1 MAKNFFKRYI
11 WLVDLINRRKYVSF
25 KEINE
30 AWMRS
35 PLNETGDPLSERTFF
50 NHKDAIAGMFGIE
63 ILNDRSLGFYIGRSD
78 VGSDETSDWML
89 HTLCLNN
96 VLHENAD
103 MKDRILMEKVP
114 SSERFLTDI
123 ISAMRDFRV
132 ISLCYQSFRHP
143 EPFCFNVRP
152 YCVKYFKQRWYL
164 LGDSDLG
171 LRIYSLDRFVDMEE
185 LEEHFEIPKGFDA
198 EEYFGNYFGV
208 IIGEEPEDVKIR
220 VGPDDT
226 DDAPVF
232 PFVWEKIEPLIEG
245 LPLVAHNSRFDEGC
259 LKSVFKVYQ
268 MDYPDYEFF
277 DTLAASRRHF
287 GCALP
292 NHQLQT
298 VAAACGYDLTNH
310 HHALADAEACA
321 AIAMKIL

>member
-220 VGPDDT
+220 VVPDQVKYFRTLPLHGSQRETVQEDGSSVFSYHI
-226 DDAPVF
+226 APTLD
-232 PFVWEKIEPLIEG
+232 FVQEILSHGADVEVLEPAELRESIADIIAGMASRYG
-245 LPLVAHNSRFDEGC
+245 LPVSR
-259 LKSVFKVYQ
+259 
-268 MDYPDYEFF
+268 
-277 DTLAASRRHF
+277 
-287 GCALP
+287 
-292 NHQLQT
+292 
-298 VAAACGYDLTNH
+298 
-310 HHALADAEACA
+310 
-321 AIAMKIL
+321 

>member
-25 KEINE
+25 KEISE
-30 AWMRS
+30 AWRRS
-35 PLNETGDPLSERTFF
+35 PLNETGEPLSERTFF

-143 EPFCFNVRP
+143 EPFCFNIRP

-185 LEEHFEIPKGFDA
+185 LEEHFEIPKDFDA

-220 VGPDDT
+220 VVPDQVKYFRTLPLHGSQRETVQEDGSSVFSYHI
-226 DDAPVF
+226 APTF
-232 PFVWEKIEPLIEG
+232 DFVQEILSHGADVEVLEPAELRESIADNVAGMASRYG
-245 LPLVAHNSRFDEGC
+245 LPVSR
-259 LKSVFKVYQ
+259 
-268 MDYPDYEFF
+268 
-277 DTLAASRRHF
+277 
-287 GCALP
+287 
-292 NHQLQT
+292 
-298 VAAACGYDLTNH
+298 
-310 HHALADAEACA
+310 
-321 AIAMKIL
+321 

>member
-25 KEINE
+25 KEISE

-132 ISLCYQSFRHP
+132 ISLCYQGFRHP

-185 LEEHFEIPKGFDA
+185 LEEHFEIPKGR
-198 EEYFGNYFGV
+198 
-208 IIGEEPEDVKIR
+208 EDTCR
-220 VGPDDT
+220 AGPGK
-226 DDAPVF
+226 VF
-232 PFVWEKIEPLIEG
+232 P
-245 LPLVAHNSRFDEGC
+245 D
-259 LKSVFKVYQ
+259 
-268 MDYPDYEFF
+268 
-277 DTLAASRRHF
+277 AASAWVSEGDGAGGRKF
-287 GCALP
+287 GFQLP
-292 NHQLQT
+292 HRPDLRLRAGNPL
-298 VAAACGYDLTNH
+298 AWNGCGGARTGRVTRK
-310 HHALADAEACA
+310 CR
-321 AIAMKIL
+321 

>member
-25 KEINE
+25 KEISE

-103 MKDRILMEKVP
+103 MKDRILMEKIP

-220 VGPDDT
+220 VVPDQVKYFRTLPLHGSQRETVQEDGSSVFSYHI
-226 DDAPVF
+226 APTF
-232 PFVWEKIEPLIEG
+232 DFVQEILSHGADVEVLEPAELRESVADIIAGMASRYG
-245 LPLVAHNSRFDEGC
+245 LPVSR
-259 LKSVFKVYQ
+259 
-268 MDYPDYEFF
+268 
-277 DTLAASRRHF
+277 
-287 GCALP
+287 
-292 NHQLQT
+292 
-298 VAAACGYDLTNH
+298 
-310 HHALADAEACA
+310 
-321 AIAMKIL
+321 

>member
-25 KEINE
+25 KEISE

-103 MKDRILMEKVP
+103 MKDRILMEKAP

-132 ISLCYQSFRHP
+132 IRLCYQSFRHP

-220 VGPDDT
+220 VVPDQVKYFRTLPLHGSQRETVQEDGSSVFSYHI
-226 DDAPVF
+226 APTF
-232 PFVWEKIEPLIEG
+232 DFVQEILSHGADVEVLEPAELRESIADSVAGMASRYG
-245 LPLVAHNSRFDEGC
+245 LPVSR
-259 LKSVFKVYQ
+259 
-268 MDYPDYEFF
+268 
-277 DTLAASRRHF
+277 
-287 GCALP
+287 
-292 NHQLQT
+292 
-298 VAAACGYDLTNH
+298 
-310 HHALADAEACA
+310 
-321 AIAMKIL
+321 

>member
-25 KEINE
+25 KEISE

-132 ISLCYQSFRHP
+132 ISLCYQNFRHP

-220 VGPDDT
+220 VVPDQVKYFRTLPLHGSQRETVQEDGSSVFSYHI
-226 DDAPVF
+226 APTF
-232 PFVWEKIEPLIEG
+232 DFVQEILSHGADVEVLEPIELRESIADNVAGMASRYG
-245 LPLVAHNSRFDEGC
+245 LPVSR
-259 LKSVFKVYQ
+259 
-268 MDYPDYEFF
+268 
-277 DTLAASRRHF
+277 
-287 GCALP
+287 
-292 NHQLQT
+292 
-298 VAAACGYDLTNH
+298 
-310 HHALADAEACA
+310 
-321 AIAMKIL
+321 

>member
-1 MAKNFFKRYI
+1 MAKNYFKRYI

-132 ISLCYQSFRHP
+132 IRLCYQSFRHP

-185 LEEHFEIPKGFDA
+185 LEEHFEIPKDFDA

-220 VGPDDT
+220 VVPDQVKYFRTLPMHGSQRETVQEDGSSVFSYHI
-226 DDAPVF
+226 APTF
-232 PFVWEKIEPLIEG
+232 DFVQEILSHGADVEVLEPIELRESIADNVAGMASRYG
-245 LPLVAHNSRFDEGC
+245 LPVSR
-259 LKSVFKVYQ
+259 
-268 MDYPDYEFF
+268 
-277 DTLAASRRHF
+277 
-287 GCALP
+287 
-292 NHQLQT
+292 
-298 VAAACGYDLTNH
+298 
-310 HHALADAEACA
+310 
-321 AIAMKIL
+321 

>member
-50 NHKDAIAGMFGIE
+50 NHKDAISGMFGIE

-220 VGPDDT
+220 VVPDQVKYFRTLPLHGSQRETVQEDGSSVFNYHI
-226 DDAPVF
+226 APTF
-232 PFVWEKIEPLIEG
+232 DFVQEILSHGADVEVLEPAELRESIADIVAGMASRYG
-245 LPLVAHNSRFDEGC
+245 LPVSR
-259 LKSVFKVYQ
+259 
-268 MDYPDYEFF
+268 
-277 DTLAASRRHF
+277 
-287 GCALP
+287 
-292 NHQLQT
+292 
-298 VAAACGYDLTNH
+298 
-310 HHALADAEACA
+310 
-321 AIAMKIL
+321 

>member
-25 KEINE
+25 KEISE

-35 PLNETGDPLSERTFF
+35 PQNETGDPLSERTFF

-132 ISLCYQSFRHP
+132 IRLCYQSFRHP

-220 VGPDDT
+220 VVPDQVKYFRTLPLHGSQRETVQEDGSSVFSYHI
-226 DDAPVF
+226 APTLD
-232 PFVWEKIEPLIEG
+232 FVQEILSHGADVEVLEPAELRESVADIIAGMASRYG
-245 LPLVAHNSRFDEGC
+245 LPVSR
-259 LKSVFKVYQ
+259 
-268 MDYPDYEFF
+268 
-277 DTLAASRRHF
+277 
-287 GCALP
+287 
-292 NHQLQT
+292 
-298 VAAACGYDLTNH
+298 
-310 HHALADAEACA
+310 
-321 AIAMKIL
+321 

>member
-25 KEINE
+25 KEISE

-220 VGPDDT
+220 VVPDQVKYFRTLPMHGSQRETVQEDVSSVFSYHI
-226 DDAPVF
+226 APTLD
-232 PFVWEKIEPLIEG
+232 FVQEILSHGADVEVLEPAELRESVADIIAGMASRYG
-245 LPLVAHNSRFDEGC
+245 LPVSR
-259 LKSVFKVYQ
+259 
-268 MDYPDYEFF
+268 
-277 DTLAASRRHF
+277 
-287 GCALP
+287 
-292 NHQLQT
+292 
-298 VAAACGYDLTNH
+298 
-310 HHALADAEACA
+310 
-321 AIAMKIL
+321 

>member
-25 KEINE
+25 KEISE
-30 AWMRS
+30 AWIRS

-132 ISLCYQSFRHP
+132 ISLCYQGFRHP

-220 VGPDDT
+220 VVPDQVKYFRTLPMHGSQRETVQEDGSSVFSYHI
-226 DDAPVF
+226 APTLD
-232 PFVWEKIEPLIEG
+232 FVQEILSHGADVEVLEPAELRESVADIIAGMASRYG
-245 LPLVAHNSRFDEGC
+245 LPVSR
-259 LKSVFKVYQ
+259 
-268 MDYPDYEFF
+268 
-277 DTLAASRRHF
+277 
-287 GCALP
+287 
-292 NHQLQT
+292 
-298 VAAACGYDLTNH
+298 
-310 HHALADAEACA
+310 
-321 AIAMKIL
+321 

>member
-11 WLVDLINRRKYVSF
+11 WLVDLINRRKHVSF

-50 NHKDAIAGMFGIE
+50 NHKDAIAEMFGIE

-132 ISLCYQSFRHP
+132 IRLCYQSFRHP

-220 VGPDDT
+220 VVPDQVKYFRT
-226 DDAPVF
+226 
-232 PFVWEKIEPLIEG
+232 
-245 LPLVAHNSRFDEGC
+245 LPLHGSQRETAQEDGS
-259 LKSVFKVYQ
+259 SVFSY
-268 MDYPDYEFF
+268 
-277 DTLAASRRHF
+277 H
-287 GCALP
+287 
-292 NHQLQT
+292 
-298 VAAACGYDLTNH
+298 
-310 HHALADAEACA
+310 
-321 AIAMKIL
+321 IARP

>member
-25 KEINE
+25 KEISE

-50 NHKDAIAGMFGIE
+50 NHKDAIAEMFGIE

-123 ISAMRDFRV
+123 ISAMRDFMV
-132 ISLCYQSFRHP
+132 IRLCYQSFRHP

-220 VGPDDT
+220 VVPDQVKYFRTLPMHGSQRETVQEDGSSVFSYHI
-226 DDAPVF
+226 APTF
-232 PFVWEKIEPLIEG
+232 DFVQEILSHGADVEVLEPAELRESIADNVAGMASRYG
-245 LPLVAHNSRFDEGC
+245 LPVSR
-259 LKSVFKVYQ
+259 
-268 MDYPDYEFF
+268 
-277 DTLAASRRHF
+277 
-287 GCALP
+287 
-292 NHQLQT
+292 
-298 VAAACGYDLTNH
+298 
-310 HHALADAEACA
+310 
-321 AIAMKIL
+321 

>member
-123 ISAMRDFRV
+123 ISAMHDFRV

-220 VGPDDT
+220 VVPDQVKYFRTLPMHGSQRETVQEDGSSVFSYHI
-226 DDAPVF
+226 APTF
-232 PFVWEKIEPLIEG
+232 DFVQEILSHGADVEVLEPAELRESVADIIAGMASRYG
-245 LPLVAHNSRFDEGC
+245 LPVSR
-259 LKSVFKVYQ
+259 
-268 MDYPDYEFF
+268 
-277 DTLAASRRHF
+277 
-287 GCALP
+287 
-292 NHQLQT
+292 
-298 VAAACGYDLTNH
+298 
-310 HHALADAEACA
+310 
-321 AIAMKIL
+321 

>member
-132 ISLCYQSFRHP
+132 IRLCYQSFRHP

-220 VGPDDT
+220 VVPDQVKYFRTLPLHGSQRETVQEDGSSVFSYHIAPTLDFVQEILSHGT
-226 DDAPVF
+226 DVE
-232 PFVWEKIEPLIEG
+232 VLEPAELRESIADSVAGMASRYG
-245 LPLVAHNSRFDEGC
+245 LPVSR
-259 LKSVFKVYQ
+259 
-268 MDYPDYEFF
+268 
-277 DTLAASRRHF
+277 
-287 GCALP
+287 
-292 NHQLQT
+292 
-298 VAAACGYDLTNH
+298 
-310 HHALADAEACA
+310 
-321 AIAMKIL
+321 

>member
-1 MAKNFFKRYI
+1 MNFDKSDMVVMTDFKIFMDNGKEFFKRYI

-25 KEINE
+25 KEISE

-132 ISLCYQSFRHP
+132 IRLCYQSFRHP

-220 VGPDDT
+220 VVPDQVKYFRTLPMHGSQRETAQEDGSSVFSYHI
-226 DDAPVF
+226 APTF
-232 PFVWEKIEPLIEG
+232 DFVQEILSHGADVEVLEPAELRESIADIIAGMASRYG
-245 LPLVAHNSRFDEGC
+245 LPVSR
-259 LKSVFKVYQ
+259 
-268 MDYPDYEFF
+268 
-277 DTLAASRRHF
+277 
-287 GCALP
+287 
-292 NHQLQT
+292 
-298 VAAACGYDLTNH
+298 
-310 HHALADAEACA
+310 
-321 AIAMKIL
+321 

>member
-25 KEINE
+25 KEISE

-185 LEEHFEIPKGFDA
+185 MEEHFEIPKGFDA

-220 VGPDDT
+220 VVPDQVKYFRTLPLHGSQRETVQEDGSSVFSYHI
-226 DDAPVF
+226 APTF
-232 PFVWEKIEPLIEG
+232 DFVQEILSHGADVEVLEPAELRESVADIIAGMASRYG
-245 LPLVAHNSRFDEGC
+245 LPVSR
-259 LKSVFKVYQ
+259 
-268 MDYPDYEFF
+268 
-277 DTLAASRRHF
+277 
-287 GCALP
+287 
-292 NHQLQT
+292 
-298 VAAACGYDLTNH
+298 
-310 HHALADAEACA
+310 
-321 AIAMKIL
+321 

>member
-25 KEINE
+25 KEISE

-132 ISLCYQSFRHP
+132 IRLCYQSFRHP

-220 VGPDDT
+220 VVPNQVKYFRTLPLHGSQRETVQEDGSSVFSYHI
-226 DDAPVF
+226 APTF
-232 PFVWEKIEPLIEG
+232 DFVQEILSHGADVEVLEPAELRESIADIIAGMASRYG
-245 LPLVAHNSRFDEGC
+245 LPVSR
-259 LKSVFKVYQ
+259 
-268 MDYPDYEFF
+268 
-277 DTLAASRRHF
+277 
-287 GCALP
+287 
-292 NHQLQT
+292 
-298 VAAACGYDLTNH
+298 
-310 HHALADAEACA
+310 
-321 AIAMKIL
+321 

>member
-1 MAKNFFKRYI
+1 MNFDKSDMVVMTDFKIFMDNGKEFFKRYI

-132 ISLCYQSFRHP
+132 IRLCYQSFRHP

-220 VGPDDT
+220 VVPDQVKYFRTLPLHGSQRETVQEDGSSVFSYHI
-226 DDAPVF
+226 APTLD
-232 PFVWEKIEPLIEG
+232 FVQEILSHGADVEVLEPAELRESVADIIAGMASRYG
-245 LPLVAHNSRFDEGC
+245 LPVSR
-259 LKSVFKVYQ
+259 
-268 MDYPDYEFF
+268 
-277 DTLAASRRHF
+277 
-287 GCALP
+287 
-292 NHQLQT
+292 
-298 VAAACGYDLTNH
+298 
-310 HHALADAEACA
+310 
-321 AIAMKIL
+321 

>member
-25 KEINE
+25 KEISE
-30 AWMRS
+30 AWRRS
-35 PLNETGDPLSERTFF
+35 PLNETGEPLSERTFF

-143 EPFCFNVRP
+143 EPYSFNVRP

-208 IIGEEPEDVKIR
+208 IIGEKPEDVKIR
-220 VGPDDT
+220 VVPDQVKYFRTLPLHGSQRETVQEDGSSVFSYHI
-226 DDAPVF
+226 APTF
-232 PFVWEKIEPLIEG
+232 DFVQEILSHGADVEVLEPAELRESIADNVAGMASRYG
-245 LPLVAHNSRFDEGC
+245 LPVSR
-259 LKSVFKVYQ
+259 
-268 MDYPDYEFF
+268 
-277 DTLAASRRHF
+277 
-287 GCALP
+287 
-292 NHQLQT
+292 
-298 VAAACGYDLTNH
+298 
-310 HHALADAEACA
+310 
-321 AIAMKIL
+321 

>member
-132 ISLCYQSFRHP
+132 IRLCYQSFRHP
-143 EPFCFNVRP
+143 DPFCFNVRP

-220 VGPDDT
+220 VVPDQVKYFRTLPLHGSQRETVQEDGSSVFSYHI
-226 DDAPVF
+226 APTF
-232 PFVWEKIEPLIEG
+232 DFVQEILSHGADVEVLEPAELRESIADIIAGMASRYG
-245 LPLVAHNSRFDEGC
+245 LPVSR
-259 LKSVFKVYQ
+259 
-268 MDYPDYEFF
+268 
-277 DTLAASRRHF
+277 
-287 GCALP
+287 
-292 NHQLQT
+292 
-298 VAAACGYDLTNH
+298 
-310 HHALADAEACA
+310 
-321 AIAMKIL
+321 

>member
-25 KEINE
+25 KEISE

-50 NHKDAIAGMFGIE
+50 NHKDAIAVMFGIE

-208 IIGEEPEDVKIR
+208 IIGEEPEGVKIR
-220 VGPDDT
+220 VVPDQVKYFRTLPMHGSQRETVQEDGSSVFSYHI
-226 DDAPVF
+226 APTLD
-232 PFVWEKIEPLIEG
+232 FVQEILSHGADVEVLEPAELRESIADIIAGMASRYG
-245 LPLVAHNSRFDEGC
+245 LPVSR
-259 LKSVFKVYQ
+259 
-268 MDYPDYEFF
+268 
-277 DTLAASRRHF
+277 
-287 GCALP
+287 
-292 NHQLQT
+292 
-298 VAAACGYDLTNH
+298 
-310 HHALADAEACA
+310 
-321 AIAMKIL
+321 

>member
-132 ISLCYQSFRHP
+132 IRLCYQSFRHP

-208 IIGEEPEDVKIR
+208 IIGEEPEGVKIR
-220 VGPDDT
+220 VVPDQVKYFRTLPMHGSQRETVQEDGSSVFSYHI
-226 DDAPVF
+226 APTF
-232 PFVWEKIEPLIEG
+232 DFVQEILSHGADVEVLEPAELRESVADIIAGMASRYG
-245 LPLVAHNSRFDEGC
+245 LPVSR
-259 LKSVFKVYQ
+259 
-268 MDYPDYEFF
+268 
-277 DTLAASRRHF
+277 
-287 GCALP
+287 
-292 NHQLQT
+292 
-298 VAAACGYDLTNH
+298 
-310 HHALADAEACA
+310 
-321 AIAMKIL
+321 

>member
-25 KEINE
+25 KEISE

-103 MKDRILMEKVP
+103 MKDRILMEKAP

-132 ISLCYQSFRHP
+132 IRLCYQSFRHP

-220 VGPDDT
+220 VVPDQVKYFRTLPMHGSQRETVQEDRSSVFSYHI
-226 DDAPVF
+226 APTLD
-232 PFVWEKIEPLIEG
+232 FVQEILSHGADVEVLEPAELRESVADIIAGMASRYG
-245 LPLVAHNSRFDEGC
+245 LPVSR
-259 LKSVFKVYQ
+259 
-268 MDYPDYEFF
+268 
-277 DTLAASRRHF
+277 
-287 GCALP
+287 
-292 NHQLQT
+292 
-298 VAAACGYDLTNH
+298 
-310 HHALADAEACA
+310 
-321 AIAMKIL
+321 

>member
-132 ISLCYQSFRHP
+132 ISLCYQNFRHP

-220 VGPDDT
+220 VVPDQVKYFRTLPMHGSQRETVQEDGSSVFSYHIAPTLDFVQEILSHGT
-226 DDAPVF
+226 DVE
-232 PFVWEKIEPLIEG
+232 VLEPAELRESVADIIAGMASRYG
-245 LPLVAHNSRFDEGC
+245 LPVSR
-259 LKSVFKVYQ
+259 
-268 MDYPDYEFF
+268 
-277 DTLAASRRHF
+277 
-287 GCALP
+287 
-292 NHQLQT
+292 
-298 VAAACGYDLTNH
+298 
-310 HHALADAEACA
+310 
-321 AIAMKIL
+321 

>member
-25 KEINE
+25 KEISE

-220 VGPDDT
+220 VVPDQVKYFRTLPMHGSQRETVQEDGSSVFSYHI
-226 DDAPVF
+226 APTF
-232 PFVWEKIEPLIEG
+232 DFVQEILSHGADVEVLEPAELRESVADIIAGMASCYG
-245 LPLVAHNSRFDEGC
+245 LPVSR
-259 LKSVFKVYQ
+259 
-268 MDYPDYEFF
+268 
-277 DTLAASRRHF
+277 
-287 GCALP
+287 
-292 NHQLQT
+292 
-298 VAAACGYDLTNH
+298 
-310 HHALADAEACA
+310 
-321 AIAMKIL
+321 

>member
-25 KEINE
+25 KEISE

-89 HTLCLNN
+89 HSLCLNN

-132 ISLCYQSFRHP
+132 IRLCYQSFRHP

-220 VGPDDT
+220 VVPDQVKYFRTLPMHGSQRETVQEDGSSVFSYHI
-226 DDAPVF
+226 APTLD
-232 PFVWEKIEPLIEG
+232 FVQEILSHGADVEVLEPAELRESIADIIAGMASRYG
-245 LPLVAHNSRFDEGC
+245 LPVSR
-259 LKSVFKVYQ
+259 
-268 MDYPDYEFF
+268 
-277 DTLAASRRHF
+277 
-287 GCALP
+287 
-292 NHQLQT
+292 
-298 VAAACGYDLTNH
+298 
-310 HHALADAEACA
+310 
-321 AIAMKIL
+321 

>member
-50 NHKDAIAGMFGIE
+50 NHKDAIAGLFGIE

-132 ISLCYQSFRHP
+132 IRLCYQSFRHP

-220 VGPDDT
+220 VVPDQVKYFRTLPMHGSQRETVQEDGSSVFSYHI
-226 DDAPVF
+226 APTF
-232 PFVWEKIEPLIEG
+232 DFVQEILSHGADVEVLEPAELRESIADNVAGMASRYG
-245 LPLVAHNSRFDEGC
+245 LPVSR
-259 LKSVFKVYQ
+259 
-268 MDYPDYEFF
+268 
-277 DTLAASRRHF
+277 
-287 GCALP
+287 
-292 NHQLQT
+292 
-298 VAAACGYDLTNH
+298 
-310 HHALADAEACA
+310 
-321 AIAMKIL
+321 

>member
-25 KEINE
+25 KEISE

-220 VGPDDT
+220 VVPDQVKYFRTLPMHGSQRETVQEDGSSVFSYHI
-226 DDAPVF
+226 APTF
-232 PFVWEKIEPLIEG
+232 DFVQEILSHGADVEVLEPAELRESIADIIAGMASRYG
-245 LPLVAHNSRFDEGC
+245 LPVSR
-259 LKSVFKVYQ
+259 
-268 MDYPDYEFF
+268 
-277 DTLAASRRHF
+277 
-287 GCALP
+287 
-292 NHQLQT
+292 
-298 VAAACGYDLTNH
+298 
-310 HHALADAEACA
+310 
-321 AIAMKIL
+321 

>member
-132 ISLCYQSFRHP
+132 IRLCYQSFRHP

-171 LRIYSLDRFVDMEE
+171 LRIDSLDRFVDMEE

-220 VGPDDT
+220 VVPDQVKYFRTLPMHGSQRETVQEDGSSVFSYHI
-226 DDAPVF
+226 APTLD
-232 PFVWEKIEPLIEG
+232 FVQEILSHGADVEVLEPAELRESIADIIAGMASRYG
-245 LPLVAHNSRFDEGC
+245 LPVSR
-259 LKSVFKVYQ
+259 
-268 MDYPDYEFF
+268 
-277 DTLAASRRHF
+277 
-287 GCALP
+287 
-292 NHQLQT
+292 
-298 VAAACGYDLTNH
+298 
-310 HHALADAEACA
+310 
-321 AIAMKIL
+321 

>member
-25 KEINE
+25 KEISE
-30 AWMRS
+30 AWRRS
-35 PLNETGDPLSERTFF
+35 PLNETGEPLSERTFF

-123 ISAMRDFRV
+123 ISAMRGSRV

-143 EPFCFNVRP
+143 EPYSFNVRP

-220 VGPDDT
+220 VVPDQVKYFRTLPLHGSQRETVQEDGSSVFSYHI
-226 DDAPVF
+226 APTF
-232 PFVWEKIEPLIEG
+232 DFVQEILSHGADVEVLEPIELRESIADIIAGMASRYG
-245 LPLVAHNSRFDEGC
+245 LPVSR
-259 LKSVFKVYQ
+259 
-268 MDYPDYEFF
+268 
-277 DTLAASRRHF
+277 
-287 GCALP
+287 
-292 NHQLQT
+292 
-298 VAAACGYDLTNH
+298 
-310 HHALADAEACA
+310 
-321 AIAMKIL
+321 

>member
-25 KEINE
+25 KEISE

-35 PLNETGDPLSERTFF
+35 PLNETGEPLSERTFF

-220 VGPDDT
+220 VVPDQVKYFRTLPLHGSQRETVQEDGSSVFSYHI
-226 DDAPVF
+226 APTF
-232 PFVWEKIEPLIEG
+232 DFVQEILLHGADVEVLEPIELRESIADNVAGMASRYG
-245 LPLVAHNSRFDEGC
+245 LPVSR
-259 LKSVFKVYQ
+259 
-268 MDYPDYEFF
+268 
-277 DTLAASRRHF
+277 
-287 GCALP
+287 
-292 NHQLQT
+292 
-298 VAAACGYDLTNH
+298 
-310 HHALADAEACA
+310 
-321 AIAMKIL
+321 

>member
-25 KEINE
+25 KDINE

-132 ISLCYQSFRHP
+132 IRLCYQSFRHP

-220 VGPDDT
+220 VVPDQVKYFRTLPMHGSQRETVQEDGRSVFSYHI
-226 DDAPVF
+226 APTLD
-232 PFVWEKIEPLIEG
+232 FVQEILSHGADVEVLEPAELRESIADIIAGMASRYG
-245 LPLVAHNSRFDEGC
+245 LPVSR
-259 LKSVFKVYQ
+259 
-268 MDYPDYEFF
+268 
-277 DTLAASRRHF
+277 
-287 GCALP
+287 
-292 NHQLQT
+292 
-298 VAAACGYDLTNH
+298 
-310 HHALADAEACA
+310 
-321 AIAMKIL
+321 

>member
-132 ISLCYQSFRHP
+132 IRLCYQSFRHP

-220 VGPDDT
+220 VVPDQVKYFRTLPLHGSQRETVQEDGSSVFSYHI
-226 DDAPVF
+226 APTLD
-232 PFVWEKIEPLIEG
+232 FVQEILSHGADVEVLEPAELRESIADIIAGMASRYG
-245 LPLVAHNSRFDEGC
+245 LPVSR
-259 LKSVFKVYQ
+259 
-268 MDYPDYEFF
+268 
-277 DTLAASRRHF
+277 
-287 GCALP
+287 
-292 NHQLQT
+292 
-298 VAAACGYDLTNH
+298 
-310 HHALADAEACA
+310 
-321 AIAMKIL
+321 

>member
-25 KEINE
+25 KEISE
-30 AWMRS
+30 AWRRS
-35 PLNETGDPLSERTFF
+35 PLNETGEPLSERTFF

-185 LEEHFEIPKGFDA
+185 LEEHFEIPKDFDA

-220 VGPDDT
+220 VVPDQVKYFRTLPLHGSQRETVQEDGSSVFSYHI
-226 DDAPVF
+226 APTF
-232 PFVWEKIEPLIEG
+232 DFVQEILSHGADVEVLEPIELRESIADNVAGMASRYG
-245 LPLVAHNSRFDEGC
+245 LPVSR
-259 LKSVFKVYQ
+259 
-268 MDYPDYEFF
+268 
-277 DTLAASRRHF
+277 
-287 GCALP
+287 
-292 NHQLQT
+292 
-298 VAAACGYDLTNH
+298 
-310 HHALADAEACA
+310 
-321 AIAMKIL
+321 

>member
-25 KEINE
+25 KEISE

-132 ISLCYQSFRHP
+132 IRLCYQSFRHP

-198 EEYFGNYFGV
+198 EEYFGNYFGG

-220 VGPDDT
+220 VVPDQVKYFRTLPMHGSQRETVQEDGSSVFSYHI
-226 DDAPVF
+226 APTF
-232 PFVWEKIEPLIEG
+232 DFVQEILSHGADVEVLEPAELRESIADIIAGMASRYG
-245 LPLVAHNSRFDEGC
+245 LPVSR
-259 LKSVFKVYQ
+259 
-268 MDYPDYEFF
+268 
-277 DTLAASRRHF
+277 
-287 GCALP
+287 
-292 NHQLQT
+292 
-298 VAAACGYDLTNH
+298 
-310 HHALADAEACA
+310 
-321 AIAMKIL
+321 

>member
-25 KEINE
+25 KEISE
-30 AWMRS
+30 AWRRS

-123 ISAMRDFRV
+123 ISAMRDFRA

-198 EEYFGNYFGV
+198 KEYFGNYFGV

-220 VGPDDT
+220 VVPDQVKYFRTLPLHGSQRETVQEDGSSVFSYHI
-226 DDAPVF
+226 APTF
-232 PFVWEKIEPLIEG
+232 DFVQEILSHGADVEVLEPAELRESVADIIVGMASRYG
-245 LPLVAHNSRFDEGC
+245 LPVSR
-259 LKSVFKVYQ
+259 
-268 MDYPDYEFF
+268 
-277 DTLAASRRHF
+277 
-287 GCALP
+287 
-292 NHQLQT
+292 
-298 VAAACGYDLTNH
+298 
-310 HHALADAEACA
+310 
-321 AIAMKIL
+321 